1 MAYADLAAVKDILG
15 ILGAAKDVR
24 LGQINDALSLAFD
37 EATGMTFLAVAATST
52 REVNAPGVSSLLV
65 LSEPIRTITA
75 IETDGSWNGA
85 AWVGGTTL
93 AAGEYRLVYGD
104 ATRGYYGIAGSGL
117 WYGTVRITGQWA
129 NTQVSATTPADVAYV
144 VTYAVARQYRA
155 ENADNDGT
163 LGPDGF
169 AVQVPAATNF
179 GLWDKTVAKYRAPL
193 ALVV

>member
-1 MAYADLAAVKDILG
+1 MAYADLAAVKAILG
-15 ILGAAKDVR
+15 IMGTAEDAR
-24 LGQINDALSLAFD
+24 LGQISDALSLAFD
-37 EATGMTFLAVAATST
+37 EATGLTFGTVATTST
-52 REVNAPGVSSLLV
+52 REVNAPGVSTLLV
-65 LSEPIRTITA
+65 LTEPIRTVIG

-85 AWVGGTTL
+85 AWAGGTTL
-93 AAGEYRLVYGD
+93 ATDEYRLVYGD
-104 ATRGYYGIAGSGL
+104 AAHGYYGITGSGL
-117 WYGTVRITGQWA
+117 WYGTVRVTGQWA
-129 NTQVSATTPADVAYV
+129 NTQVAATTPADVTYV

-155 ENADNDGT
+155 EKADNDGT